1 VSAAAGRRVASILV
15 GVATAVVIV
24 AVAVV
29 LFFNPIWVA
38 FEQDRTGV
46 PQLLGYTPEQVR
58 TATNAILGEF
68 AFGPGTF
75 AVEVNGQPVLNERE
89 RGHMADVRRVAT
101 WFAILTIVAAV
112 GLAVAYRRAP
122 KPRAW
127 FWQAVG
133 AGGLVLAAAVLSAG
147 VFVLLFFDQTFELF
161 HRLLFPAGSY
171 SFDPLNERL
180 VQLFPMTF
188 WSETAIALSV
198 VLIVISLVVAGV
210 ALRRVP
216 LADARAGGTASATG
230 SSPPAAAASPPTSR
244 SS

>member
-1 VSAAAGRRVASILV
+1 MSTAGRRIASILV
-15 GVATAVVIV
+15 GGATAIVIV

-29 LFFNPIWVA
+29 VFFNPAWVA

-46 PQLLGYTPEQVR
+46 PELIGYTPEQVR
-58 TATNAILGEF
+58 SATNAILGEMV
-68 AFGPGTF
+68 FGPGTF

-89 RGHMADVRRVAT
+89 RGHMADVRRVVT
-101 WFAILTIVAAV
+101 WFVFLTIAAIV
-112 GLAVAYRRAP
+112 GLVIAYRRAA

-127 FWQAVG
+127 YWQSVG
-133 AGGLVLAAAVLSAG
+133 AGALLLAAGVLSAG

-198 VLIVISLVVAGV
+198 VLIGISLVVAAF

-216 LADARAGGTASATG
+216 LADMRRGAPS
-230 SSPPAAAASPPTSR
+230 AAASAAPAATPPTSR
-244 SS
+244 ST

>member
-15 GVATAVVIV
+15 GGATAVVIV
-24 AVAVV
+24 AVSVV
-29 LFFNPIWVA
+29 AFFNPAWVA
-38 FEQDRTGV
+38 FEQDRTGAAD
-46 PQLLGYTPEQVR
+46 LLGYAPEEVR
-58 TATNAILGEF
+58 SATNAILAEF
-68 AFGPGTF
+68 VFGPGTF
-75 AVEVNGQPVLNERE
+75 AVEVDGQAVLNERE
-89 RGHMADVRRVAT
+89 RGHMADVRRVVT
-101 WFAILTIVAAV
+101 WFAILAVAAAV
-112 GLAVAYRRAP
+112 GVAIAYRRARP
-122 KPRAW
+122 PRAW

-133 AGGLVLAAAVLSAG
+133 GGALVLAAAVLSAG

-198 VLIVISLVVAGV
+198 CLIGVSLAVAAL

-216 LADARAGGTASATG
+216 PAGARVHPAPA
-230 SSPPAAAASPPTSR
+230 PAAPVAQPPTSR
-244 SS
+244 TT